1 MRETEME
8 VLLCKNIKKNPEA
21 DAYERDRS
29 LRHVVTDGDCCLS
42 VLQCVCVCAWA
53 GLCRPT
59 GVQKGRVADQVC
71 RSVRWV
77 SEAASFLV

>member
-29 LRHVVTDGDCCLS
+29 LRHV
-42 VLQCVCVCAWA
+42 
-53 GLCRPT
+53 
-59 GVQKGRVADQVC
+59 K
-71 RSVRWV
+71 
-77 SEAASFLV
+77 